1 VAEDGAGQRGARG
14 DPFIGARGE
23 GSGGA
28 RRTSVR
34 SHSAGVNA
42 AQRRRRDR
50 TAGRCRARTRPQRRG
65 RGGAKLPCAAR
76 GWARGWGEGGDSGR
90 R

>member
-1 VAEDGAGQRGARG
+1 VAEAGAGQRGARG

-28 RRTSVR
+28 MRTPVR
-34 SHSAGVNA
+34 LHIAGVNA
-42 AQRRRRDR
+42 TQRRRRDR
-50 TAGRCRARTRPQRRG
+50 TTGQCRVRTRPQRRG
-65 RGGAKLPCAAR
+65 RGGAKLLCATR
-76 GWARGWGEGGDSGR
+76 GRGEGEEDGR